1 MVYYIVNYDWNTRYP
16 KEFYTIREAKKIFK
30 KIHDGTYTLEG
41 YNFYNYKR
49 RHIMGKKWK

>member
-49 RHIMGKKWK
+49 RHIMGKK